1 MTAIRRLVA
10 VRCRL
15 VRQRRCQT
23 KLNGNRLQ
31 APIARPQFAARGQSR
46 GRQQMGIDIADAA
59 PEQRLAIDQADYFVI
74 LGNDRLR
81 EFSQV
86 AQKGVSLPH
95 IAERKLTQH

>member
-1 MTAIRRLVA
+1 MTAIRRPVA

-15 VRQRRCQT
+15 ARQRRCQT
-23 KLNGNRLQ
+23 KLNGNSLQ
-31 APIARPQFAARGQSR
+31 APIARPQFAARGQAR

-95 IAERKLTQH
+95 IAERKLTQY